1 MGNICTAKIVK
12 LQRKN
17 KKMTKEEIENKIQE
31 LKQLKINKFLIIDE
45 KTDGFYNGQ
54 ILVYEKWLNT
64 FSGEKSAK
72 V

>member
-1 MGNICTAKIVK
+1 
-12 LQRKN
+12 
-17 KKMTKEEIENKIQE
+17 MTKEEIENKIKE

-64 FSGEKSAK
+64 FNG
-72 V
+72 